1 MGVMID
7 LQPSAGPALVVGG
20 GTVATRRARLLSEA
34 AFEIVVVAP
43 VAADDLRLLPSTTLL
58 EREFTEADIDLR
70 AFSLVLACT
79 DSREV
84 NALIGRLARARRI
97 PVAVADA
104 QDESTFFTPATIR
117 DGDLVV
123 AVSTGGASPGLSR
136 VIRERVVTA
145 LGPKWPQLLH
155 LARTEREERL
165 KRAREAMQ

>member
-1 MGVMID
+1 MGMMID

-34 AFEIVVVAP
+34 EFELVIVTPVVS
-43 VAADDLRLLPSTTLL
+43 DDLRLLPFTTVH
-58 EREFTEADIDLR
+58 EREFAETDIDLR

-84 NALIGRLARARRI
+84 NALVGRLARSRRI
-97 PVAVADA
+97 PVVVADA

-123 AVSTGGASPGLSR
+123 AVSTGGASPELSR

-145 LGPKWPQLLH
+145 LGPKWPGLLH
-155 LARTEREERL
+155 LARSEREERL
-165 KRAREAMQ
+165 KRAREATR